1 MAEMRALMLNYKCT
15 LSGLTKNRTGNIST
29 EAHVHVILNL
39 PLLSPHIRFALSC
52 NTWVELAQLS
62 SQNEWAFTLCMHILT
77 AFVTDFSRL
86 FNLTQDKNTHKFE
99 WPLSQSDS
107 VYLIMIPP
115 EQLLKS

>member
-62 SQNEWAFTLCMHILT
+62 NQNEWAFTFLHAHI
-77 AFVTDFSRL
+77 
-86 FNLTQDKNTHKFE
+86 
-99 WPLSQSDS
+99 DS
-107 VYLIMIPP
+107 FCYRFLEII
-115 EQLLKS
+115 